1 MTASPLHLPLA
12 LALERRPDASGSG
25 RPLSPAEAE
34 RFAQLV
40 AQDLARLVPGVERLD
55 LALSAA
61 CHDPAELLRPG
72 WPLHA
77 ALGELAARAPGSREA
92 GGRIIAFGR
101 APEGFAAPALE
112 PDASLGGGPL
122 QLVPI
127 LLSGDPDHAAALGD
141 VLERDLIEHGMAGAA
156 TALQVQEAMGLPL
169 EHARYL
175 TLNDLCAM
183 TAMHYGHAGMESLWL
198 LLESALFS
206 PDRGYVLD
214 AEDSPPALLRDGR
227 VVLADLGEAA
237 WLARYG
243 ARWPDPAGRE
253 RARRAWQ
260 ARIAQ
265 FHAVLA
271 AHGLH
276 VHRTT
281 LDRPEH
287 LADDLHAAMD
297 AVAG

>member
-112 PDASLGGGPL
+112 PDASLGGAVVCPG
-122 QLVPI
+122 
-127 LLSGDPDHAAALGD
+127 ATN
-141 VLERDLIEHGMAGAA
+141 LITGQANPNFAGASN
-156 TALQVQEAMGLPL
+156 P
-169 EHARYL
+169 R
-175 TLNDLCAM
+175 NF
-183 TAMHYGHAGMESLWL
+183 SLAPGAPTGP
-198 LLESALFS
+198 SA
-206 PDRGYVLD
+206 
-214 AEDSPPALLRDGR
+214 
-227 VVLADLGEAA
+227 
-237 WLARYG
+237 
-243 ARWPDPAGRE
+243 
-253 RARRAWQ
+253 Q
-260 ARIAQ
+260 
-265 FHAVLA
+265 
-271 AHGLH
+271 
-276 VHRTT
+276 
-281 LDRPEH
+281 
-287 LADDLHAAMD
+287 
-297 AVAG
+297 